1 METNSEKCVTIELLN
16 AIGDAFNKND
26 ADLVMTFFSE
36 DCIFDHGSGPD
47 IFGTRFE
54 GKETVRSVFQ
64 GLFDSVEFVNWK
76 TEQLTISGNKAYCEF
91 YRTARLKSGE
101 DQEFLSFD
109 ILTFKDG
116 LILHKDTYFKS
127 RTK

>member
-1 METNSEKCVTIELLN
+1 M
-16 AIGDAFNKND
+16 
-26 ADLVMTFFSE
+26 
-36 DCIFDHGSGPD
+36 CIFDHGSGPD

-64 GLFDSVEFVNWK
+64 GLFDCVEFVNWK